1 MVTNLT
7 VNPLHLPLDLPD
19 NWLVGC
25 DSGEFARI
33 VDRQFQQIT
42 QNQTQKTPLK
52 ICLAEPEPVQFLASF
67 IAARA
72 TKCQIF
78 LCNPNWVKAEW
89 EQVFDLVQP
98 DIILEQDTD
107 LKNTFPPLPVRG
119 GGLRLCSREFDS
131 PEFDSPKFHSPKFD
145 SPEFHSP
152 GFHSPGFDSP
162 EFHSPKFHSPKF
174 HSPKFDSPEFH
185 PPKFH
190 SPGFDSPEFHSPELP
205 SPEIDELGKI
215 MIPTGGS
222 SGKIRFAIHTW
233 ESLTASVQ
241 GFQQYFNV
249 DKINSFCVLPLY
261 HVSGFMQFMRSF
273 TTGGKLTIA
282 SLKAL
287 EAGKKYDIEPEQFFI
302 SLVPTQLQ
310 RLLQNPD
317 TANWLS
323 QFHTVLLGGAPAWP
337 ELLDIARK
345 YQIKLALTYGMTET
359 ASQIATLKPA
369 DFLAGNNSSG
379 QALPHAKITIRS
391 AIGKILCYNEI
402 GNVTVNTKSLAL
414 GYYPELFS
422 DRPYF
427 QLDDLGFF
435 DKNNYL
441 NIVGRSSDKIIT
453 GGENVFPA
461 QVEAAIKNTNL
472 VADVAVIGLPDKDWG
487 QVVTAIYVPA
497 NSQVTVK
504 NLQAAIEDKL
514 SKFKRPKNWVVV
526 EQLPRNAQG
535 KVNREH
541 LQEIAIKMVR
551 SEDFSPH
558 QSKD

>member
-1 MVTNLT
+1 MAINVTTNI
-7 VNPLHLPLDLPD
+7 LDIASRLPD
-19 NWLVGC
+19 NWLIGD
-25 DSGEFARI
+25 DSCEFARI
-33 VDRQFQQIT
+33 VDRTFQQLT
-42 QNQTQKTPLK
+42 QNQSPQT
-52 ICLAEPEPVQFLASF
+52 IFIAESEPVQFIASF
-67 IAARA
+67 IAACA
-72 TKCQIF
+72 TKSQIF
-78 LCNPNWVKAEW
+78 LCNPNWIKSEW
-89 EQVFDLVQP
+89 QQVLDLVQP
-98 DIILEQDTD
+98 DIILG
-107 LKNTFPPLPVRG
+107 KNTLQNLTEIGFIASILDRHKSNPQ
-119 GGLRLCSREFDS
+119 S
-131 PEFDSPKFHSPKFD
+131 PIPNYQ
-145 SPEFHSP
+145 
-152 GFHSPGFDSP
+152 
-162 EFHSPKFHSPKF
+162 
-174 HSPKFDSPEFH
+174 
-185 PPKFH
+185 
-190 SPGFDSPEFHSPELP
+190 LP
-205 SPEIDELGKI
+205 SI

-233 ESLTASVQ
+233 ETLTASLQ

-273 TTGGKLTIA
+273 TTGGKLTIT

-287 EAGKKYDIEPEQFFI
+287 EAGKKSNIEPEQFFI

-310 RLLQNPD
+310 RLLQKPD
-317 TANWLS
+317 QANWLS
-323 QFHTVLLGGAPAWP
+323 RFHTVLLGGAPAWP

-379 QALPHAKITIRS
+379 QALPHAKITIRN

-441 NIVGRSSDKIIT
+441 NIVGRNSDKIIT

-461 QVEAAIKNTNL
+461 EVEAAIKSTNL
-472 VADVAVIGLPDKDWG
+472 VTDVSIIGLLDQDWG
-487 QVVTAIYVPA
+487 QIVTAIYVPTNPA
-497 NSQVTVK
+497 VTITA
-504 NLQAAIEDKL
+504 LQAGIEDKL
-514 SKFKRPKNWVVV
+514 SKFKRPKKWIVI
-526 EQLPRNAQG
+526 EQLPRNSQG
-535 KVNREH
+535 KVNREE
-541 LQEIAIKMVR
+541 LQEIATKMVR
-551 SEDFSPH
+551 N
-558 QSKD
+558 

>member
-1 MVTNLT
+1 MAENLT
-7 VNPLHLPLDLPD
+7 VNTLNLPFDLPD
-19 NWLVGC
+19 NWLIGG

-33 VDRQFQQIT
+33 VDRQLQQIT
-42 QNQTQKTPLK
+42 QNKPQKTPQK
-52 ICLAEPEPVQFLASF
+52 ICLSEPEAVQFIANF

-72 TKCQIF
+72 AKCPIF
-78 LCNPNWVKAEW
+78 LCNPNWVKEEW
-89 EQVFDLVQP
+89 EQVFNLVQP
-98 DIILEQDTD
+98 DLIWGQYPLP
-107 LKNTFPPLPVRG
+107 KNPPLPVRG
-119 GGLRLCSREFDS
+119 GGLSLYSR
-131 PEFDSPKFHSPKFD
+131 
-145 SPEFHSP
+145 EFHSP
-152 GFHSPGFDSP
+152 GFHSPGFHSPGFHSP
-162 EFHSPKFHSPKF
+162 EFHSP
-174 HSPKFDSPEFH
+174 EFH
-185 PPKFH
+185 
-190 SPGFDSPEFHSPELP
+190 SPEFHSPELHSP
-205 SPEIDELGKI
+205 EFHSPEFHSPEFHSPEIDELATI

-233 ESLTASVQ
+233 ETLTASVQ

-261 HVSGFMQFMRSF
+261 HVSGLMQFMRSF
-273 TTGGKLTIA
+273 TTGGKLAIA
-282 SLKAL
+282 SFKTL
-287 EAGKKYDIEPEQFFI
+287 EAGQKCEIEPEEFFI

-323 QFHTVLLGGAPAWP
+323 RFRAVLLGGAPAWP
-337 ELLDIARK
+337 ELLAKARN
-345 YQIKLALTYGMTET
+345 YQIKLAPSYGMTET
-359 ASQIATLKPA
+359 ASQIATLKPE

-379 QALPHAKITIRS
+379 QTLPHAKITIRS
-391 AIGKILCYNEI
+391 AKGEILCYNQI
-402 GNVTVNTKSLAL
+402 GNIAVDAQSLAL
-414 GYYPELFS
+414 GYYPERFGDLQ
-422 DRPYF
+422 YF

-487 QVVTAIYVPA
+487 QVVTAVCVPA
-497 NSQVTVK
+497 NSEVTVK

-514 SKFKRPKNWVVV
+514 SKFKRPKNWVIVA
-526 EQLPRNAQG
+526 QLPRNAQG
-535 KVNREH
+535 KLNREQ
-541 LQEIAIKMVR
+541 LQELAIKMVR

-558 QSKD
+558 KSED